1 MFQQDRAGKSDNFAD
16 PAKRIGGRSGKGNRK
31 GPKNFRNG
39 QNSPRN
45 REGQKQRRR
54 PKTSQK
60 GQKGQKGQR
69 SRKGRKIQFESKNN
83 NNLEILEETNLG
95 KVVEN
100 LQGEVKRFNKEVE
113 KIRLECQ
120 KPEKFKE
127 RIKEGRVL
135 PPLLR
140 SLQLL
145 LQR

>member
-1 MFQQDRAGKSDNFAD
+1 MFQQDREGKSDNFAD
-16 PAKRIGGRSGKGNRK
+16 PDERIGGRSGKGSRK
-31 GPKNFRNG
+31 GPKNFRKG
-39 QNSPRN
+39 QNSLRN
-45 REGQKQRRR
+45 REGQKQQRRR
-54 PKTSQK
+54 PKTSQN
-60 GQKGQKGQR
+60 GQKGQK
-69 SRKGRKIQFESKNN
+69 SRKGRKIQFGNKNN

-113 KIRLECQ
+113 KIRLEGQ

>member
-1 MFQQDRAGKSDNFAD
+1 MFQQDREGKSDNFVD
-16 PAKRIGGRSGKGNRK
+16 PDERIGGRSGKGNRK
-31 GPKNFRNG
+31 GPKNFRKG

-45 REGQKQRRR
+45 REGQKQQRRR
-54 PKTSQK
+54 PKTSQN
-60 GQKGQKGQR
+60 GQKGQK
-69 SRKGRKIQFESKNN
+69 SRKGRKIQFENKNN

-113 KIRLECQ
+113 KIRLEGQ

-127 RIKEGRVL
+127 RIREGRVL

>member
-1 MFQQDRAGKSDNFAD
+1 MFQQDREGKSDNFAD
-16 PAKRIGGRSGKGNRK
+16 PDERIGGKSGKGNRK
-31 GPKNFRNG
+31 GPKNFRKG

-45 REGQKQRRR
+45 REGQKQQRR
-54 PKTSQK
+54 PKTSQR
-60 GQKGQKGQR
+60 GQK
-69 SRKGRKIQFESKNN
+69 SRKGRKILFENKNN

-113 KIRLECQ
+113 KIRLEGQ

>member
-1 MFQQDRAGKSDNFAD
+1 MFQQDREGKSDNFVD
-16 PAKRIGGRSGKGNRK
+16 PAERIGGRSRKGNRK
-31 GPKNFRNG
+31 GPKNFRKG
-39 QNSPRN
+39 QNSPKN
-45 REGQKQRRR
+45 REGQKQQRR

-60 GQKGQKGQR
+60 GQRGQK
-69 SRKGRKIQFESKNN
+69 SRKGRKIQFENKNN

-113 KIRLECQ
+113 KIRLEGQ
-120 KPEKFKE
+120 KHEKFKE

>member
-16 PAKRIGGRSGKGNRK
+16 PAERIGGRSGKGNRK

-54 PKTSQK
+54 PKTS
-60 GQKGQKGQR
+60 QKGQKGQR

-113 KIRLECQ
+113 KIRLEGQ

>member
-1 MFQQDRAGKSDNFAD
+1 MFQQDREGKSDNFAD
-16 PAKRIGGRSGKGNRK
+16 PAERIGGRSGKGNRK
-31 GPKNFRNG
+31 GPKNFRKG

-60 GQKGQKGQR
+60 DQKGQK
-69 SRKGRKIQFESKNN
+69 SRKGRKTQFENK

-113 KIRLECQ
+113 KIRLEGQ

>member
-1 MFQQDRAGKSDNFAD
+1 MFQQDREGKSDNFVD
-16 PAKRIGGRSGKGNRK
+16 PAERIGGRSGKGNRK
-31 GPKNFRNG
+31 GPKNFRKG

-45 REGQKQRRR
+45 REGQKQQRR

-60 GQKGQKGQR
+60 GQK
-69 SRKGRKIQFESKNN
+69 SRKGRKIQFENKN

-113 KIRLECQ
+113 KIRLEGQ

>member
-1 MFQQDRAGKSDNFAD
+1 MFQQDREGKSDNFDD
-16 PAKRIGGRSGKGNRK
+16 PAERIGGRSGKGNRK
-31 GPKNFRNG
+31 GPKNFRKG

-45 REGQKQRRR
+45 REGQKQQQRR

-60 GQKGQKGQR
+60 GQK
-69 SRKGRKIQFESKNN
+69 SRKGRKIQFENKNN

-113 KIRLECQ
+113 KIRLEGQ

>member
-1 MFQQDRAGKSDNFAD
+1 MFQQDREGKSDNFAD
-16 PAKRIGGRSGKGNRK
+16 PDERIGGKSGKGNRK
-31 GPKNFRNG
+31 GPKNFRKG

-45 REGQKQRRR
+45 REGQKQQRRR

-60 GQKGQKGQR
+60 GQKGQK
-69 SRKGRKIQFESKNN
+69 SRKGRKIQFENKNN

-113 KIRLECQ
+113 KIRLEGQ

-127 RIKEGRVL
+127 RIREGRVL

>member
-1 MFQQDRAGKSDNFAD
+1 MFQQDREGKSDNFAD
-16 PAKRIGGRSGKGNRK
+16 PAERIGGRSGKGNRK
-31 GPKNFRNG
+31 GPKNFRKG

-45 REGQKQRRR
+45 REGQKQQQRR
-54 PKTSQK
+54 PKISQK
-60 GQKGQKGQR
+60 GQKGQK
-69 SRKGRKIQFESKNN
+69 SRKGRKIQFENKN

-113 KIRLECQ
+113 KIRLEGQ

>member
-1 MFQQDRAGKSDNFAD
+1 MFQQDREGKSDNFDD
-16 PAKRIGGRSGKGNRK
+16 PAERIGGRSGKGNRK
-31 GPKNFRNG
+31 GPKNFRKG

-45 REGQKQRRR
+45 REGQKQQRRS
-54 PKTSQK
+54 KTSQN
-60 GQKGQKGQR
+60 GQKGQK
-69 SRKGRKIQFESKNN
+69 SRKGRKIQFENKNN

-113 KIRLECQ
+113 KIRLEGQ

>member
-1 MFQQDRAGKSDNFAD
+1 MFQQDREGKSDNFAD
-16 PAKRIGGRSGKGNRK
+16 PDERIGGRSGKGNRK
-31 GPKNFRNG
+31 GPKNFRKG

-45 REGQKQRRR
+45 REGQKQQQRR

-60 GQKGQKGQR
+60 GQKGQK
-69 SRKGRKIQFESKNN
+69 SRKGRKIQFENKNN

-113 KIRLECQ
+113 KIRLEGQ

>member
-1 MFQQDRAGKSDNFAD
+1 MFQQDREGKSDNFVD
-16 PAKRIGGRSGKGNRK
+16 PDERIGGRSGKGNRK
-31 GPKNFRNG
+31 GPKNFRKG

-45 REGQKQRRR
+45 REGQKQQRR
-54 PKTSQK
+54 PKTSQN
-60 GQKGQKGQR
+60 GQKGQK
-69 SRKGRKIQFESKNN
+69 SRKGRKIQFENKN

-113 KIRLECQ
+113 KIRLEGQ

>member
-1 MFQQDRAGKSDNFAD
+1 MFQQDREGKSDNFAD
-16 PAKRIGGRSGKGNRK
+16 PDERIGGRSGKGNRK
-31 GPKNFRNG
+31 GPKNFRKG

-45 REGQKQRRR
+45 REGQKQQQRR

-60 GQKGQKGQR
+60 GKKGQKNR
-69 SRKGRKIQFESKNN
+69 RGRKIQFENKNN

-113 KIRLECQ
+113 KIRLEGQ

>member
-1 MFQQDRAGKSDNFAD
+1 MFQQDREGKSDNFAD
-16 PAKRIGGRSGKGNRK
+16 PDERIGGRSGKGNRK
-31 GPKNFRNG
+31 GPKNFRKG

-45 REGQKQRRR
+45 REGQKQQRR
-54 PKTSQK
+54 PKTSQN
-60 GQKGQKGQR
+60 GQKGQK
-69 SRKGRKIQFESKNN
+69 SRKGRKIQFENKN

-100 LQGEVKRFNKEVE
+100 LQGEVKRFNREVE
-113 KIRLECQ
+113 KIRLEGQ

-127 RIKEGRVL
+127 RIREGRVL

>member
-1 MFQQDRAGKSDNFAD
+1 MFQQDREGKSDNFAD
-16 PAKRIGGRSGKGNRK
+16 PDERIGGRSGKGNRK
-31 GPKNFRNG
+31 GPKNFRKG

-45 REGQKQRRR
+45 REGQKQQRR
-54 PKTSQK
+54 PKTNQN
-60 GQKGQKGQR
+60 GQKG
-69 SRKGRKIQFESKNN
+69 RKGRKIQFENN

-113 KIRLECQ
+113 KIRLEGQ